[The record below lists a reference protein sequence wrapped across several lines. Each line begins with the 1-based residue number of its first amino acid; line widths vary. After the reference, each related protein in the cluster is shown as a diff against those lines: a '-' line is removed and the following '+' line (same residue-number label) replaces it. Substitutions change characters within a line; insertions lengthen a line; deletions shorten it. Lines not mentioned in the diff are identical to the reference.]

1 MVTVSKRLKQV
12 ERLLVRPATIVSE
25 TAAFV
30 AIILLAL
37 VVGVERVLYS
47 WYFIVLAAICLAS
60 LATATVG
67 MIVRDVRIS
76 LRRSRLRVR
85 GGTVLHIGLVC
96 ALVFSATALLD
107 ESQGIYVIVE
117 GQTLPAGSAAVT
129 SVRGPLADAFA
140 LSEPVTLLRVSPSW
154 WTDGTLEQLSSELS
168 LGSPARPLA
177 LAVNGSRT
185 IHGVRYFQDQRFGP
199 AYFLTLT
206 APDGSV
212 QKQRV
217 DLSQPEVG
225 VPTYLDV
232 TIGPS
237 VALRTRSEAVSTT
250 STATVLSVKI
260 AQGEQ
265 ESAVESLGVGTTKAV
280 GDWSVR
286 VDDTRTWAAYI
297 ISRQPSVWPL
307 FASFLIIS
315 VGAMMLYAA
324 PTKLAHAATVQ
335 SKEAE
340 DDSVA
345 P

>member
-1 MVTVSKRLKQV
+1 MVTVRKRVKQV
-12 ERLLVRPATIVSE
+12 ERLLIRPATIVSE

-47 WYFIVLAAICLAS
+47 WYFIACAAVCLLS
-60 LATATVG
+60 LATATLG
-67 MIVRDVRIS
+67 MIARDVRV
-76 LRRSRLRVR
+76 SRQRGRPRVR
-85 GGTVLHIGLVC
+85 GGTVLHVGLVC
-96 ALVFSATALLD
+96 ALVFSAVALLG
-107 ESQGIYVIVE
+107 ESQGIYAIFE
-117 GQTLPAGSAAVT
+117 GQTLPAGSAPIT
-129 SVRGPLADAFA
+129 LVRGPLADAFA
-140 LSEPVTLLRVSPSW
+140 LPEPLTLLHVSPSW
-154 WTDGTLEQLSSELS
+154 WADGTLKQLSSELS
-168 LGSPARPLA
+168 LGNPARSLA
-177 LAVNGSRT
+177 LAVNGSKT

-206 APDGSV
+206 SPDGSV

-217 DLSQPEVG
+217 DLSQPGVG
-225 VPTYLDV
+225 SPTYLDV
-232 TIGPS
+232 TIGTD
-237 VALRTRSEAVSTT
+237 VVLRTRSEVVSTT
-250 STATVLSVKI
+250 SEATVLSVKI
-260 AQGEQ
+260 AHGGQ

-286 VDDTRTWAAYI
+286 LDSTHTWAAYI

-307 FASFLIIS
+307 FASFLIVG

-324 PTKLAHAATVQ
+324 PMKPARAATVRVRG
-335 SKEAE
+335 AE